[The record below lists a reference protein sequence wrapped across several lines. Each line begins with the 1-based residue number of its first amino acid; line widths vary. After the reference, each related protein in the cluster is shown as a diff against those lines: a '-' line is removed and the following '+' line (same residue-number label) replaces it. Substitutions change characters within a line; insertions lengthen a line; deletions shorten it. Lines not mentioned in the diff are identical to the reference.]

1 MRLDSNGLS
10 LSATDLAQHL
20 VCPHLTQ
27 LNRAAAEGRLEAPIW
42 TDPVLEMLKQRGIAH
57 EAAYARH
64 LADQGLT
71 VVSVGREGGLE
82 QVVELMRGRTDVIV
96 QAPLADGQFA
106 GIADFLI
113 KVSAPSALG
122 DFSYEVVD
130 TKLAVETRVGTI
142 LQLSFYSEAVGKI
155 QGRPPELM
163 HVVKPVEEFERESF
177 RYADFAAYYRQARAE
192 LEAVARAE
200 ADDGTYPNPVDHCHV
215 CRWWKTCDERRRG
228 DDHLSLVAGMTTLHT
243 AEFNRQGV
251 TTLAGLAEQPEPL
264 RERPDRGSVATYGR
278 LHDQARI
285 QFQGRESGEDRYELL
300 PLEPKR
306 GLLLLPEPSPGD
318 VFFDIEAARFYESG
332 GLEYLLGWCLIEADG
347 RLSYHYR
354 WAQTRLEEKR
364 AFEEFID
371 LVMERWARYPGM
383 HVYHFAPYEPTA
395 LKRLAGRHGSRG
407 EELDRLLR
415 GKRLIDLHTV
425 SKQGVRASV
434 EHYSLKELERFAGFE
449 RRVVLREASRA
460 RARVEVLLDLGDLD
474 AITATDRETVEGYN
488 REDCEATAALRN
500 WLEARRREW
509 LGRGKNVPR
518 PELIDG
524 EASDGVAERLAKVQ
538 VVYDALTQDLPEDRE
553 LWTESQQATGLLA
566 AMLDYYRRE
575 MNCAHWE
582 FFRLHDLEHDD
593 LLGERKTLVGL
604 EFVGTVGG
612 KEKYPVDRY
621 LYPEQETALDAGDR
635 LYEVGEIESDFGTV
649 SSVDPVARTINIKK
663 RKRTANLHPGA
674 VLVDDRVTP
683 WEKANSLLEFT
694 RSVAESGIDGDGLFR
709 AGRDLLLR
717 LPPRIEGHA
726 GGSLRHDGEELVVA
740 AKRLAR
746 QLDTS
751 YLPLQGPPGSGKTY
765 TGARMI
771 VDLARAGKRVGIA
784 AVSHKVIRNLLGEVL
799 VASKGGGSVVQVAH
813 KIGSKEK
820 PAEGEILDV
829 RNNEAALAALQEPR
843 VVGGTAWLWS
853 ADAAV
858 ESLDYLFVDE
868 AGQMAL
874 ADVLA
879 MSRAAKNIVLLGDP
893 QQLEQPQQ
901 GAHPEGT
908 DVAALVH
915 ALGGAK
921 TVQDDRGLFLD
932 RTWRLHPSICGFT
945 SELYYEG
952 RLEAELGNEQQLID
966 GPSRFR
972 GSGLFLV
979 PVEHQ
984 GNQSSAPE
992 EVEAVERVV
1001 EDLLQEGVTWTD
1013 RLGETRAF
1021 VADDIVIVAPYNAQI
1036 AALKRALPGLHIG
1049 TVDKFQG
1056 QEAPVVIY
1064 SMAASSAEDAPRGMS
1079 FLYNPNRLNVATS
1092 RARSACILVA
1102 SPRLFDAACRS
1113 PEQMRWANALC
1124 RYRDL
1129 ATSIRF

>member
-1 MRLDSNGLS
+1 MKLDPNGLS

-27 LNRAAAEGRLEAPIW
+27 LQRAAAEGRLEAPIW
-42 TDPVLEMLKQRGIAH
+42 TDPVLEMLKERGIAH
-57 EAAYARH
+57 EAAYAQH
-64 LADQGLT
+64 LAYQGLAL
-71 VVSVGREGGLE
+71 VSVGHEGCLE
-82 QVVELMRGRTDVIV
+82 QVVELMRVGTDVIV
-96 QAPLADGQFA
+96 QAPLADGQFT

-113 KVSAPSALG
+113 KVPAPSALG
-122 DFSYEVVD
+122 DFSYEVID
-130 TKLAVETRVGTI
+130 TKLALETRVGTI

-155 QGRPPELM
+155 QDRPPELM
-163 HVVKPVEEFERESF
+163 HVVKPVEDFERESF
-177 RYADFAAYYRQARAE
+177 RCADFAAYYRQARAE
-192 LEAVARAE
+192 LEAVAGAE
-200 ADDGTYPNPVDHCHV
+200 ADDGTYPHPVDHCHV

-243 AEFNRQGV
+243 SELNRQGV
-251 TTLAGLAEQPEPL
+251 TNLAGLAEQRQL
-264 RERPDRGSVATYGR
+264 SERPARGSVATYQR
-278 LHDQARI
+278 LHDQARV
-285 QFQGRESGEDRYELL
+285 QLQGRASGENRHELL
-300 PLEPKR
+300 PLEPER
-306 GLLLLPEPSPGD
+306 GLLLLPEPSVGD

-332 GLEYLLGWCLIEADG
+332 GLEYLLGWCLTEADG
-347 RLSYHYR
+347 GLSYHHR

-364 AFEEFID
+364 ALEEFID
-371 LVMERWARYPGM
+371 LVMDRWARHPGM
-383 HVYHFAPYEPTA
+383 QVYHFAPYEPTA

-425 SKQGVRASV
+425 AKQAVRASV
-434 EHYSLKELERFAGFE
+434 EHYSLKELEGFAGFE

-460 RARVEVLLDLGDLD
+460 RARVEVLLDLADFD
-474 AITATDRETVEGYN
+474 AITPTDRETVEGYN
-488 REDCEATAALRN
+488 REDCEATAALRT

-509 LGRGKNVPR
+509 LERGEDVSR

-524 EASDGVAERLAKVQ
+524 EASDGVAERLEKVQ

-553 LWTESQQATGLLA
+553 LWTEAKQATWLLA
-566 AMLDYYRRE
+566 EMLDYYRRE

-593 LLGERKTLVGL
+593 LMGERKTLVGL

-612 KEKYPVDRY
+612 TEKCPVHRY
-621 LYPEQETALDAGDR
+621 RYPEQETALSAGDG
-635 LYEVGEIESDFGTV
+635 LYEVGELEADFGTV
-649 SSVDPVARTINIKK
+649 FSVDPVARSIDIKK
-663 RKRTANLHPGA
+663 RQRTADHHPAA

-683 WEKANSLLEFT
+683 WEKADSLLEFART
-694 RSVAESGIDGDGLFR
+694 VAECGIDGDGPFR

-717 LPPRIEGHA
+717 LPPRVAGHE
-726 GGSLRHDGEELVVA
+726 GGSLREAGEELVVA

-799 VASKGGGSVVQVAH
+799 VAAKVGGSVVQVAH
-813 KIGSKEK
+813 KISSKEK
-820 PAEGEILDV
+820 PGEGEILDV
-829 RNNEAALAALQEPR
+829 RNNDAALAALQEPR

-952 RLEAELGNEQQLID
+952 RLEAEPGNELQLIG

-992 EVEAVERVV
+992 EVEVVQRVV
-1001 EDLLQEGVTWTD
+1001 EELLRDGVTWRD
-1013 RLGETRAF
+1013 RDGETRAL

-1064 SMAASSAEDAPRGMS
+1064 SMTSSTAEDAPRGMS

-1092 RARSACILVA
+1092 RARSVCILVA

-1113 PEQMRWANALC
+1113 PEQMRWANGIC
-1124 RYRDL
+1124 RYREL
-1129 ATSIRF
+1129 ASETIL